1 MYSDVVTLS
10 SGGSILRAWN
20 LPDGKMIWETSIQTS
35 TSSKSLLHVL
45 VCISNLFNVW
55 IIRYVFFLSP
65 IQSDQSL
72 FYVQSNSK
80 VVKDNLV
87 LVSAGQWIY
96 AVSSIDGV
104 ISWGK
109 EFTLHGYA

>member
-1 MYSDVVTLS
+1 MDNKTSFSLYHLFR
-10 SGGSILRAWN
+10 IIN
-20 LPDGKMIWETSIQTS
+20 LI
-35 TSSKSLLHVL
+35 
-45 VCISNLFNVW
+45 
-55 IIRYVFFLSP
+55 
-65 IQSDQSL
+65 

-87 LVSAGQWIY
+87 LVLAGQWIY

-109 EFTLHGYA
+109 EFTLDGYA